1 MPANIKIKLKLK
13 EKAFKLMNTLKLN
26 KLLNYAFFSFS
37 STIGQ

>member
-13 EKAFKLMNTLKLN
+13 EKAFKLMNTLKLK